1 MARRKTR
8 STTESNGSRR
18 RSSRPLWTG
27 AINFALVNIP
37 VTLHSAASSNALEF
51 HMLDKRNFAPVKYR
65 RVNAQSGHEVPWS
78 DIVKGYEYKKDQYV
92 ALSDK
97 DFENANVE
105 ATRSVDIMEFVD
117 AREISPVYYD
127 TPYYLLPLKNSQHA
141 YSLLRAALKRSD
153 RIGVA
158 TIVLRTRQHL
168 CAVFAEGENLILNL
182 LRFPD
187 ELRNLHKV
195 AGIRDGK
202 ANGSVS
208 ARELNMA
215 RQLIESMAAHWQPR
229 KYHDKFRGD
238 LLKVIERKIKSGQ
251 TKTIDEE
258 TEAKPRAAS
267 GKGKVVDIMHLL
279 RRSMDQARGKPQ
291 RQRKAG

>member
-1 MARRKTR
+1 
-8 STTESNGSRR
+8 
-18 RSSRPLWTG
+18 LWTG

-37 VTLHSAASSNALEF
+37 VTLHAAASSNTLEF

-65 RVNAQSGHEVPWS
+65 RVNSRSGREVPW
-78 DIVKGYEYKKDQYV
+78 DKIVKGYEYKKGEYV
-92 ALSDK
+92 ALSDQ

-105 ATRSVDIMEFVD
+105 ATRSVDIMEFVKV
-117 AREISPVYYD
+117 REISPIYYD
-127 TPYYLLPLKNSQHA
+127 TPYYLLPQKNSRHA
-141 YSLLRAALKRSD
+141 YVLLRDALKQSD

-168 CAVFAEGENLILNL
+168 CAVFAEGKNLILNL
-182 LRFPD
+182 LRFPE
-187 ELRNLHKV
+187 ELRNLDKI
-195 AGIRDGK
+195 AGTEGGG
-202 ANGSVS
+202 ANGSIS
-208 ARELNMA
+208 ARELKMA
-215 RQLIESMAAHWQPR
+215 LQLIESMAAHWQPR

-238 LLKVIERKIKSGQ
+238 LLKMIERKIQTGQ
-251 TKTIDEE
+251 TQTVDAE
-258 TEAKPRAAS
+258 TEVTPRAS